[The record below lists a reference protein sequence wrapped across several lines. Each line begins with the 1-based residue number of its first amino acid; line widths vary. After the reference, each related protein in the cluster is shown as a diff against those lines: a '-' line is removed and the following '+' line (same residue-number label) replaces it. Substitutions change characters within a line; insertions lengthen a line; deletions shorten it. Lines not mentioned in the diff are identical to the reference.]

1 MEAGYP
7 SAYLD
12 VAFGSAV
19 VSDLRRVRRSP
30 ELVWHMKILLQHV
43 RTQLYVRSLGNWT
56 ASPLEA
62 HDFQHSQR
70 AIDFA
75 RDHGL
80 TAVQI
85 AVKFVDP
92 QFDEVFPLPAAT
104 ASAPQQLRT

>member
-1 MEAGYP
+1 
-7 SAYLD
+7 
-12 VAFGSAV
+12 
-19 VSDLRRVRRSP
+19 
-30 ELVWHMKILLQHV
+30 MKILLQHV

-62 HDFQHSQR
+62 YDFQHSQR

-85 AVKFVDP
+85 AVKFVDA
-92 QFDEVFPLPAAT
+92 QFDEVFPLPAAAIT
-104 ASAPQQLRT
+104 AAQPARA

>member
-1 MEAGYP
+1 
-7 SAYLD
+7 
-12 VAFGSAV
+12 
-19 VSDLRRVRRSP
+19 
-30 ELVWHMKILLQHV
+30 MKILLQHV

-56 ASPLEA
+56 ANPLEA
-62 HDFQHSQR
+62 YDFQHSQR

-85 AVKFVDP
+85 AVKFIDA

-104 ASAPQQLRT
+104 ITAAQSARA